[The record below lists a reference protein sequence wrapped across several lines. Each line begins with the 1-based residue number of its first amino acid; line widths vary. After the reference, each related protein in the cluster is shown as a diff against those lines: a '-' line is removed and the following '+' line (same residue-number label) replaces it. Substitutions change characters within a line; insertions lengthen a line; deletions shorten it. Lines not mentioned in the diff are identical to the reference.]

1 MTTETVEAIF
11 EGGGFRLV
19 HPSHLRLRD
28 GQRVKL
34 VVETE
39 DIADTI
45 LDLAAQVYAG
55 LTPEA
60 QKDIEDVAL
69 ARRDF
74 FGEQK

>member
-1 MTTETVEAIF
+1 MTTEVVEAIF

-19 HPSHLRLRD
+19 HPSHLLLRD
-28 GQRVKL
+28 GQRVRL

-39 DIADTI
+39 DIPDTI

-60 QKDIEDVAL
+60 QKEIEDVAVD
-69 ARRDF
+69 RRDF
-74 FGEQK
+74 FGERK